1 MKDSIG
7 GILLLVAMVLA
18 LVAANSPLS
27 AFYEALLSLPFT
39 IQLGDVGLSKPL
51 LLWINDGLMAIFFF
65 MVGLEL
71 KREFLEGSLSQ
82 RSQLVLPLVAALGG
96 MLVPGAIYAW
106 WNWNDATSLQGWAI
120 PTATDIAFALGILG
134 MLGSRIPPSL
144 KIFLT
149 VLAIFDDLGAI
160 LIIAIFYSGNLSM
173 MALLIALVSF
183 LILFSLN
190 HFKVYSV
197 VPYLLVGLILWTS
210 LLKSGEH
217 ATIAGVLVAMT
228 IPMNATGTSK
238 PSSLKWLEHQLHP
251 WVTLLI
257 LPIFAFANSG
267 IPLLH
272 VQMSDLI
279 HSVPIG
285 IASGLFIGKQLG
297 VFLFSALVIRLGFA
311 KMPEGANW
319 SGLYGVAVLCGIG
332 FTMSLFIGSLAFE
345 ASGNNRLFDERIGIL
360 AGSFFSGILGYF
372 ILRWRFQKTQSIANS
387 SN

>member
-18 LVAANSPLS
+18 LVVANSPISVL
-27 AFYEALLSLPFT
+27 YDALFNLPFT
-39 IQLGDVGLSKPL
+39 IQLGNVGLSKPL

-96 MLVPGAIYAW
+96 MLVPSAIYAW
-106 WNWNDATSLQGWAI
+106 WNWNDVTSLQGWAI

-134 MLGSRIPPSL
+134 MLGGRIPPSL

-149 VLAIFDDLGAI
+149 VLAIFDDLGVI

-190 HFKVYSV
+190 HFKDYSV

-210 LLKSGEH
+210 LLKSGVH

-238 PSSLKWLEHQLHP
+238 PSPLKWLEHQHHP

-332 FTMSLFIGSLAFE
+332 FTMSLFIDSLAFE

-360 AGSFFSGILGYF
+360 AGSLFSGILGYF
-372 ILRWRFQKTQSIANS
+372 ILRWSFQKTKSFANS

>member
-7 GILLLVAMVLA
+7 GILLLVAMVFA
-18 LVAANSPLS
+18 LVAANSPMS
-27 AFYEALLSLPFT
+27 AVYDALLNLPFS
-39 IQLGDVGLSKPL
+39 IQLGNAGLSKPL

-82 RSQLVLPLVAALGG
+82 RSQLVLPLVAAIGG

-106 WNWNDATSLQGWAI
+106 WNWNDSSAIQGWAI
-120 PTATDIAFALGILG
+120 PTATDIAFALSILG

-149 VLAIFDDLGAI
+149 ALAIFDDLGAI

-183 LILFSLN
+183 LILFSIN

-197 VPYLLVGLILWTS
+197 VPYILVGIVLWTS
-210 LLKSGEH
+210 LLKSGVH

-228 IPMNATGTSK
+228 IPMKATGTNK
-238 PSSLKWLEHQLHP
+238 PSPLKWLEHQIHP

-257 LPIFAFANSG
+257 LPVFAFANSG

-272 VQMSDLI
+272 IQMSDLF
-279 HSVPIG
+279 HSVPLG

-311 KMPEGANW
+311 KMPKGSNW
-319 SGLYGVAVLCGIG
+319 LGLYGVAVLCGIG

-360 AGSFFSGILGYF
+360 AGSLFSGLLGYF
-372 ILRWRFQKTQSIANS
+372 ILRGSFSHTASIGNNS
-387 SN
+387 K